1 VTVRRRYH
9 VRRTAEGRTACLP
22 TERAP
27 SGLLPFGAPS
37 NVLGWISTGRAP
49 LPRKGAGDGR
59 LVDPSRR
66 FVPAYLRSW
75 GALREKIAEAVDALR
90 HRTLCPRNCAVDR
103 LAGAFGVRKVVRRAR
118 VSAHSPHFGEEMS

>member
-1 VTVRRRYH
+1 M
-9 VRRTAEGRTACLP
+9 
-22 TERAP
+22 
-27 SGLLPFGAPS
+27 
-37 NVLGWISTGRAP
+37 ISTGRAP
-49 LPRKGAGDGR
+49 LPRKDAGDGR

-90 HRTLCPRNCAVDR
+90 HCTLRPRNCAVDR
-103 LAGAFGVRKVVRRAR
+103 LAGAFGVRKVARRAR